1 MKVVDSEIELIDN
14 WSNNAEIVNE
24 NIDRYP
30 QEYLKK
36 YLEIRTTFVTG
47 LDDLQKSAEEF
58 LARPSEIL

>member
-30 QEYLKK
+30 QE
-36 YLEIRTTFVTG
+36 
-47 LDDLQKSAEEF
+47 
-58 LARPSEIL
+58 